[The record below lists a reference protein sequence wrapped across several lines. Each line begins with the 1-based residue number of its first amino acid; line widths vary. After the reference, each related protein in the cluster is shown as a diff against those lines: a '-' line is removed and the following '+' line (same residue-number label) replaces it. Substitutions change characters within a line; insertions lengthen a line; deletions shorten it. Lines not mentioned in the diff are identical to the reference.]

1 LDYLEKLKYW
11 QGKKKN
17 FIYTTRPSGCEARS
31 EAGEKFRISSRLIMD
46 KKLLDKA
53 YEFAEVESK
62 WLRYWSEEKCFDATM
77 EEGKPSFSIVIP
89 PPNVTGVLHVGH
101 ALNNTMQDVL
111 TRYHRM
117 CGDNTLWVPGT
128 DHAGIATQ
136 NVVERQ
142 LASLGTSRHDLGRD
156 KFIEKVW
163 EWREEKGGTIIHQL
177 KRLGSSCDWSRE
189 RFTMDEGLSTAVRE
203 VFVRLYKEGLI
214 YKGDYIVN
222 WCPRCRTALS
232 DDEVEHEDTKGKLY
246 HIRYP
251 YADGSGHVVV
261 ATTRPET
268 MLGDTGVAVHPE
280 DERYSH
286 LGGTGIRLPLVDRI
300 IPVVFDPHVQREF
313 GSGALKVTPSH
324 DRDDYEIGRRHSL
337 DLLKVMDDKG
347 VMNEAAGKYAG
358 LDRFECRKK
367 IVEDLEA
374 LGFLEK
380 IEDYDHAV
388 GQCYRCKTVVEPTT
402 SLQWFVSVRPLADKA
417 VAAVREERIR
427 IYPKTWYNTFYSW
440 MDNIRDW
447 CISRQIW
454 WGHRIPAWTC
464 EACGEIVVETF
475 DPESCPQCGS
485 KKLIQETDVL
495 DTWFSSAL
503 WPFSTMGW
511 PEKTKEL
518 ATFYPTS
525 VLITSF
531 DILFFWVARMMMMGL
546 HFMNEVPFKDVYLH
560 ALVRDKHGKK
570 MSKSTGNVIDP
581 LEVMGKYGTDA
592 MRFTLIAFAAQGR
605 EIKLDEERIE
615 GYRHFINKLWNAA
628 RFALMHV
635 SECDDKIKNIVD
647 EPENLPLAHR
657 WILSRT
663 TATVEEV
670 RRGLDEYRFND
681 VASANYQFIW
691 HEFCDWYLEWIK
703 ADLFSDD
710 ENARQQ
716 ARGVLLVVLET
727 ILKLM
732 HPLTPFVTEE
742 IWSVLPGE
750 RKALMNSDFPEVR
763 QNWKNQVAEEDMALL
778 MAIITGIRNIRSES
792 DVHPSAKIEV
802 HVICPDKKKADFL
815 ATFAKTISDMTR
827 LSGFSVERQGDKPAD
842 AATYIHNE
850 IEIFVPLKGLVD
862 VAGEL
867 AKLSRERAK
876 VEEKLKQVNGKLSN
890 EKFLAN
896 APDQVVDKEK
906 EKKQDLDAKL
916 EKIQE
921 AEERLQ
927 GIAAR

>member
-1 LDYLEKLKYW
+1 
-11 QGKKKN
+11 
-17 FIYTTRPSGCEARS
+17 
-31 EAGEKFRISSRLIMD
+31 MD
-46 KKLLDKA
+46 KRLLNKA
-53 YEFAEVESK
+53 YEFAEVENR
-62 WLRYWSEEKCFDATM
+62 WLQHWTENRCFNAEM
-77 EEGKPSFSIVIP
+77 EEGRPAFSIVIP

-142 LASLGTSRHDLGRD
+142 LASEGKDRHDLGRE
-156 KFIEKVW
+156 KFVEKVW
-163 EWREEKGGTIIHQL
+163 QWREEKGGTIIHQL
-177 KRLGSSCDWSRE
+177 KKLGCSCDWSRE
-189 RFTMDEGLSTAVRE
+189 RFTMDEGLSAAVRE

-222 WCPRCRTALS
+222 WCPRCHTALA
-232 DDEVEHEDTKGKLY
+232 DDEVEHEDTRGKLY

-251 YADGSGHVVV
+251 FADGSGHVVV

-280 DERYSH
+280 DERFSH
-286 LGGTGIRLPLVDRI
+286 LSDVGIRLPLTDRI
-300 IPVVFDPHVQREF
+300 VPVVFDAHVQREF
-313 GSGALKVTPSH
+313 GTGALKVTPSH

-337 DLLKVMDDKG
+337 DLLKVIDDKG
-347 VMNEAAGKYAG
+347 VMNEAAGDYAG

-367 IVEDLEA
+367 IVADLER
-374 LGFLEK
+374 LGFMEK
-380 IEDYDHAV
+380 VEEYDHAV
-388 GQCYRCKTVVEPTT
+388 GNCYRCKTVVEPTT
-402 SLQWFVSVRPLADKA
+402 SLQWFVAVAPLAAKA
-417 VAAVREERIR
+417 VAAVKEERIR

-464 EACGEIVVETF
+464 EQCGEIVVETY
-475 DPESCPQCGS
+475 DPESCTTCGS
-485 KKLIQETDVL
+485 KQLVQDKDVL

-511 PEKTKEL
+511 PNTTREL

-525 VLITSF
+525 VLVTSF

-546 HFMNEVPFKDVYLH
+546 HFMDEVPFRDVYLH

-570 MSKSTGNVIDP
+570 MSKSTGNVIEP
-581 LEVMGKYGTDA
+581 LAVMEQYGTDA

-615 GYRHFINKLWNAA
+615 GYRHFINKLWNAS
-628 RFALMHV
+628 RFSLMHV
-635 SECDDKIKNIVD
+635 D
-647 EPENLPLAHR
+647 EKSLEGQHILDTPGSLPLVHQ

-663 TATVEEV
+663 AATVADV
-670 RRGLDEYRFND
+670 RRGLDEYHFNEI
-681 VASANYQFIW
+681 ASANYQFIW

-703 ADLFSDD
+703 GDLFGDD
-710 ENARQQ
+710 EVAAAQ
-716 ARGVLLVVLET
+716 ARSVLLVVLET

-732 HPLTPFVTEE
+732 HPITPFVTEE

-750 RKALMNSDFPEVR
+750 RSALMNSAFPEVR
-763 QNWKNQVAEEDMALL
+763 SDWHNPEAEEQMALL
-778 MAIITGIRNIRSES
+778 MGVITGIRNIRAES
-792 DVHPSAKIEV
+792 DVHPSARIDAT
-802 HVICPDKKKADFL
+802 VICPADGRADFI
-815 ATFAKTISDMTR
+815 ASCGGTISDMTR
-827 LSGFSVERQGDKPAD
+827 LNSFAVQTQGEKPAD
-842 AATYIHNE
+842 AATYIYKD

-862 VAGEL
+862 VAAEL
-867 AKLSRERAK
+867 DKLSRERVK
-876 VEEKLKQVNGKLSN
+876 VEAKLKQVNGKLEN
-890 EKFLAN
+890 ATFLAK
-896 APDQVVDKEK
+896 APQQVIDKEL
-906 EKKQDLDAKL
+906 EKKQALDATL
-916 EKIQE
+916 EKIAE
-921 AEERLQ
+921 AEARLQ
-927 GIAAR
+927 TLAQ